1 MRHTIT
7 LRPFTVPN
15 YALPM
20 KTAPVDEQREAIP
33 LRDLS
38 SETLDELCTRFRMDV
53 FKKAGKVDP
62 KSELGSLA
70 ELAQRVVKP

>member
-15 YALPM
+15 YALP
-20 KTAPVDEQREAIP
+20 EREDSVGDPLKPIP
-33 LRDLS
+33 LQELS
-38 SETLDELCTRFRMDV
+38 SDALDELCTRFRMDV

-62 KSELGSLA
+62 KSELSGLA